1 MEEINLIENIVVL
14 TLNQIG
20 VDVHTCVSFSNTMMA
35 ICVPILCFDLLSMI
49 FFYPSPPPFLS
60 LPSALHPSPS
70 PIGELTKHIHYLS
83 SN

>member
-35 ICVPILCFDLLSMI
+35 IRVPILCFDLLSMI
-49 FFYPSPPPFLS
+49 FFIPPLLPSFPSPLPFTPL
-60 LPSALHPSPS
+60 LPL
-70 PIGELTKHIHYLS
+70 
-83 SN
+83 

>member
-35 ICVPILCFDLLSMI
+35 ILCFDLLSMI
-49 FFYPSPPPFLS
+49 FFIPPLLPSFPSPLPFTPLLPP
-60 LPSALHPSPS
+60 
-70 PIGELTKHIHYLS
+70 
-83 SN
+83 